1 MFARIFSHCEI
12 TAFGRP
18 TAFIFI
24 CHQIQVILTLS
35 RTPKHLSYCV
45 DFNRSRKHKTARECA
60 AASTA
65 LRTPLSGETFHKALI
80 KIDLTFQPQLFQA
93 IRPIVLPS
101 SRCPKTAALIC
112 CSQIGRK
119 KFGRPGCNNPPH
131 FHRLPIEIYSRGT
144 ACKSSVIH
152 GRF

>member
-18 TAFIFI
+18 TVFIFI
-24 CHQIQVILTLS
+24 CHQIPVISVGT
-35 RTPKHLSYCV
+35 
-45 DFNRSRKHKTARECA
+45 RSIWAIVWISIAAENTKQRENVPQPRQLWE
-60 AASTA
+60 
-65 LRTPLSGETFHKALI
+65 LRLSGETFHKALI

-93 IRPIVLPS
+93 IRPIVLPP

-112 CSQIGRK
+112 CSQMGRK
-119 KFGRPGCNNPPH
+119 KFGRRGCNNPPH